1 MDDELIYLGNIKRTI
16 LVVDDEEINR
26 EILGGILE
34 DHYDVLYAA
43 DGDEALSVINEKG
56 PLLSLVLLDLIMPT
70 VDGFAV
76 MEEMQNDIISRN
88 IPVIVLTSEESAEIE
103 SLKKG
108 AADFIKKPYDMPE
121 KIIARVKRIIAL
133 FEDRMIIQS
142 TERDE
147 LTNLLTK
154 SYFYE
159 YASLQDKFHP
169 DRRMDAVVVNI
180 NHFHL
185 FNELYGMHEGDRVLT
200 TIAGAVKDFTEEND
214 GIAGRSE
221 GDIFYLYIPHRD
233 SYEDLSEAIR
243 LAVTRDF
250 RIHNVQVRLGIN
262 DSIDDDMRIEMAF
275 DRARMAG
282 NTIRTDYSRII
293 AYYDDKMRK
302 QRMFEERLIQDIADG
317 IARNQFMV
325 LFQPKFDIRGEKPK
339 LVGAEA
345 LVRWDHPEFGLVS
358 PSSFI
363 SLFEENGLI
372 RLVDDH
378 VWRAAA
384 MQVKEWKDKYG
395 VSIPVSVN
403 VSRID
408 IQDDDIVD
416 NLLEI
421 VKDAGIDPSELHL
434 EITESAYAS
443 DTRQLVEVVEQFRKH
458 GFKIEMDD
466 FGSGYSSLNM
476 LTSLPIDVLKVDM
489 RFISG
494 VNDDVK
500 NHRMMELIMDIAEFL
515 DVPVVAEG
523 VEEEEQFATLKDMG
537 CEMIQGFY
545 FSKPVSADD
554 ICSFM
559 EDNV

>member
-1 MDDELIYLGNIKRTI
+1 MDQEFIYLGNIKRTV

-26 EILGGILE
+26 DILGGILE
-34 DHYDVLYAA
+34 DHYDVIYASNGA
-43 DGDEALSVINEKG
+43 EAMDRINEKG
-56 PLLSLVLLDLIMPT
+56 PLLSLVLLDLLMPDM
-70 VDGFAV
+70 DGFAV
-76 MEEMQNDIISRN
+76 MEEMQKDVILRN
-88 IPVIVLTSEESAEIE
+88 IPIIVLTSEESAEIE

-142 TERDE
+142 TEKDE
-147 LTNLLTK
+147 LTGLLSK
-154 SYFYE
+154 SFFYE
-159 YASLQDKFHP
+159 YSSLQDKFYP
-169 DRRMDAVVVNI
+169 GRRMDAVVVNI

-185 FNELYGMHEGDRVLT
+185 FNELYGMQEGDRVLR
-200 TIAGAVKDFTEEND
+200 TIAEAIQSFVEKND

-221 GDIFYLYIPHRD
+221 GDTFYMYIGHRD
-233 SYEDLSEAIR
+233 SYEDFAEEIRQAI
-243 LAVTRDF
+243 ARDF
-250 RIHNVQVRLGIN
+250 RIHNVQVRIGIN
-262 DSIDDDMRIEMAF
+262 DSIDADMRIEMAF
-275 DRARMAG
+275 ERAKMAG
-282 NTIRTDYSRII
+282 NTIRDDYSRTI

-317 IARNQFMV
+317 IARNQFLV
-325 LFQPKFDIRGEKPK
+325 LFQPKYDIKGEKPR

-358 PSSFI
+358 PGSFI

-372 RLVDDH
+372 RLVDDY

-384 MQVKEWKDKYG
+384 TQIKKWKEDFG

-408 IQDDDIVD
+408 IQDEGIVE

-421 VKDAGIDPSELHL
+421 VKEAGISTADLHL

-443 DTRQLVEVVEQFRKH
+443 DTTHLVDVVEQFRRQ

-476 LTSLPIDVLKVDM
+476 LTSMPIDVLKVDM
-489 RFISG
+489 RFVRGIHE
-494 VNDDVK
+494 DEK
-500 NHRMMELIMDIAEFL
+500 NQRMMELIMEIAEFL
-515 DVPVVAEG
+515 DVSVVAEG
-523 VEEEEQFATLKDMG
+523 VEEEQQYRIIKGMG
-537 CEMIQGFY
+537 CDIIQGFY

-554 ICSFM
+554 FSKFLK
-559 EDNV
+559 

>member
-1 MDDELIYLGNIKRTI
+1 MDEELIYLGNIKRTI

-180 NHFHL
+180 NHFQL

-200 TIAGAVKDFTEEND
+200 TIAGAIKDFTEEND

-282 NTIRTDYSRII
+282 NTIRTDYSRTI

-302 QRMFEERLIQDIADG
+302 QRVFEERLIQDIADG

-345 LVRWDHPEFGLVS
+345 LVRWDHPELGLVS
-358 PSSFI
+358 PGSFI

-372 RLVDDH
+372 RLVDDY

-384 MQVKEWKDKYG
+384 MQIKEWKDKYG

-408 IQDDDIVD
+408 IQDDGIVD

-466 FGSGYSSLNM
+466 FGAGYSSLNM

-494 VNDDVK
+494 VNDDAK

-523 VEEEEQFATLKDMG
+523 VEEEEQYATLKDMG
-537 CEMIQGFY
+537 CEMIQGYY
-545 FSKPVSADD
+545 FSKPVPADD
-554 ICSFM
+554 ICNFI
-559 EDNV
+559 D

>member
-1 MDDELIYLGNIKRTI
+1 MDEELIYLGNIKRTI

-180 NHFHL
+180 NHFQL

-200 TIAGAVKDFTEEND
+200 TIAGAIKDFTEEND

-282 NTIRTDYSRII
+282 NTIRTDYSRTI

-302 QRMFEERLIQDIADG
+302 QRVFEERLIQDIADG

-339 LVGAEA
+339 MVGAEA
-345 LVRWDHPEFGLVS
+345 LVRWDHPELGLVS
-358 PSSFI
+358 PGSFI

-372 RLVDDH
+372 RLVDDY

-384 MQVKEWKDKYG
+384 MQIKEWKDKYG

-408 IQDDDIVD
+408 IQDDGIVD

-466 FGSGYSSLNM
+466 FGAGYSSLNM

-494 VNDDVK
+494 VNDDAK

-523 VEEEEQFATLKDMG
+523 VEEEEQYATLKDMG
-537 CEMIQGFY
+537 CEMIQGYY
-545 FSKPVSADD
+545 FSKPVPADD
-554 ICSFM
+554 ICNFI
-559 EDNV
+559 D

>member
-1 MDDELIYLGNIKRTI
+1 MDEELIYLSNIKRTI

-76 MEEMQNDIISRN
+76 MEEMQNDIVSRN

-180 NHFHL
+180 NHFQL

-200 TIAGAVKDFTEEND
+200 TIAGAIKDFTEEND

-282 NTIRTDYSRII
+282 NTIRTDYSRTI

-302 QRMFEERLIQDIADG
+302 QRVFEERLIQDIADG

-339 LVGAEA
+339 MVGAEA
-345 LVRWDHPEFGLVS
+345 LVRWDHPELGLVS
-358 PSSFI
+358 PGSFI

-372 RLVDDH
+372 RLVDDY

-384 MQVKEWKDKYG
+384 MQIKEWKDKYG

-408 IQDDDIVD
+408 IQDDGIVD

-466 FGSGYSSLNM
+466 FGAGYSSLNM

-494 VNDDVK
+494 VNDDAK

-523 VEEEEQFATLKDMG
+523 VEEEEQYATLKDMG
-537 CEMIQGFY
+537 CEMIQGYY
-545 FSKPVSADD
+545 FSKPVPADD
-554 ICSFM
+554 ICNFM
-559 EDNV
+559 N

>member
-1 MDDELIYLGNIKRTI
+1 MDEELIYLSNIKRTI

-180 NHFHL
+180 NHFQL

-200 TIAGAVKDFTEEND
+200 TIAGAIKDFTEEND

-282 NTIRTDYSRII
+282 NTIRTDYSRTI

-302 QRMFEERLIQDIADG
+302 QRVFEERLIQDIADG

-339 LVGAEA
+339 MVGAEA
-345 LVRWDHPEFGLVS
+345 LVRWDHPELGLVS
-358 PSSFI
+358 PGSFI

-372 RLVDDH
+372 RLVDDY

-384 MQVKEWKDKYG
+384 MQIKEWKDKYG

-408 IQDDDIVD
+408 IQDDGIVD

-466 FGSGYSSLNM
+466 FGAGYSSLNM

-494 VNDDVK
+494 VNDDAK
-500 NHRMMELIMDIAEFL
+500 NHRMMELIIDIAEFL

-523 VEEEEQFATLKDMG
+523 VEEEDQYATLKDMG
-537 CEMIQGFY
+537 CEMIQGYY
-545 FSKPVSADD
+545 FSKPVPADD
-554 ICSFM
+554 ICNFM
-559 EDNV
+559 D

>member
-1 MDDELIYLGNIKRTI
+1 MDEELIYLSNIKRTI

-180 NHFHL
+180 NHFQL

-200 TIAGAVKDFTEEND
+200 TIAGAIKDFTEEND

-282 NTIRTDYSRII
+282 NTIRTDYSRTI

-302 QRMFEERLIQDIADG
+302 QRVFEERLIQDIADG

-339 LVGAEA
+339 MVGAEA
-345 LVRWDHPEFGLVS
+345 LVRWDHPELGLVS
-358 PSSFI
+358 PGSFI

-372 RLVDDH
+372 RLVDDY

-384 MQVKEWKDKYG
+384 MQIKEWKDKYG

-408 IQDDDIVD
+408 IQDDGIVD

-466 FGSGYSSLNM
+466 FGAGYSSLNM

-494 VNDDVK
+494 VNDDAK

-523 VEEEEQFATLKDMG
+523 VEEEEQYATLKDMG
-537 CEMIQGFY
+537 CEMIQGYY
-545 FSKPVSADD
+545 FSKPVPADD
-554 ICSFM
+554 ICNFI
-559 EDNV
+559 D

>member
-1 MDDELIYLGNIKRTI
+1 MDEELIYLSNIKRTI

-180 NHFHL
+180 NHFQL

-200 TIAGAVKDFTEEND
+200 TIAGAIKDFTEEND

-282 NTIRTDYSRII
+282 NTIRTDYSRTI

-302 QRMFEERLIQDIADG
+302 QRVFEERLIQDIADG

-339 LVGAEA
+339 MVGAEA
-345 LVRWDHPEFGLVS
+345 LVRWDHPELGLVS
-358 PSSFI
+358 PGSFI

-372 RLVDDH
+372 RLVDDY

-384 MQVKEWKDKYG
+384 MQIKEWKDKYG

-408 IQDDDIVD
+408 IQDDGIVD

-466 FGSGYSSLNM
+466 FGAGYSSLNM

-494 VNDDVK
+494 VNDDAK

-523 VEEEEQFATLKDMG
+523 VEEEEQYATLKDMG
-537 CEMIQGFY
+537 CEMIQGYY
-545 FSKPVSADD
+545 FSKPVPADD
-554 ICSFM
+554 ICNFI
-559 EDNV
+559 N